1 MPLRHPMKHPLAF
14 STIILL
20 TGLAACAGSAPGD
33 HRTDQ
38 PLTESEVI
46 EAVQHYDRSW
56 AQRDT
61 AAVAR
66 LLDDAYVYFS
76 SVGDLRTRH
85 YVLEDLLGNPSYQ
98 LESRRTELQVQLHG
112 NTAIVGSRWWGQG
125 TYEGRPNRDDQRCS
139 LVLVKD
145 ATRLAIV
152 AEHCTQ
158 IVAKGESPD
167 TASET

>member
-1 MPLRHPMKHPLAF
+1 MPLGRLTKHPPAF
-14 STIILL
+14 STIVLL

-33 HRTDQ
+33 ERTDQ
-38 PLTESEVI
+38 PLTESEVL
-46 EAVQHYDRSW
+46 EAVQLYDRSW

-61 AAVAR
+61 AAVAQ
-66 LLDDAYVYFS
+66 LLDDAYVYFI
-76 SVGDLRTRH
+76 SVGDPKTRR
-85 YVLEDLLGNPSYQ
+85 YILDDLLGNPGYH

-112 NTAIVGSRWWGQG
+112 NTAIVGSRWWGEG
-125 TYEGRPNRDDQRCS
+125 TYEGRPIRDDQRCS

-158 IVAKGESPD
+158 IVAGESSD
-167 TASET
+167 TG